1 MIERLAARTLLLP
14 ALCCASLLLAP
25 HAAPA
30 QTLLEQ
36 LAENGAWKAYT
47 YVEDGSTVC
56 FMFTKPPKFTLTNP
70 TKEEGNYTR
79 RGEPNVMVTRRKAS
93 RTTEE
98 VSVTSGYPYRKDKP
112 VRVEIDGNAFEF
124 DLIHEEHA
132 WVSDAGADAK
142 LVKAMIRGAKMTVR
156 GVSQKGTYSFDS
168 YSLMGFSK
176 TRDAI
181 VQTCP

>member
-1 MIERLAARTLLLP
+1 MTERLAARTFLLP

-30 QTLLEQ
+30 QTLPEQ

-56 FMFTKPPKFTLTNP
+56 YMYTEPA
-70 TKEEGNYTR
+70 KEEGNYTR
-79 RGEPNVMVTRRKAS
+79 RGEPNVMVTRRQAS
-93 RTTEE
+93 GTTEE
-98 VSVTSGYPYRKDKP
+98 VSVTSGYPYRKGEP
-112 VRVEIDGNAFEF
+112 VRVKIDGGAFEF

-132 WVSDAGADAK
+132 WASDAGADAK

-156 GVSQKGTYSFDS
+156 GVSQKGTYSLDS

>member
-1 MIERLAARTLLLP
+1 MTERLAARTLLLP

-30 QTLLEQ
+30 QTLPEH

-56 FMFTKPPKFTLTNP
+56 YMYTEPA
-70 TKEEGNYTR
+70 KEEGNYTR
-79 RGEPNVMVTRRKAS
+79 RGEPNVMVTRRQAS
-93 RTTEE
+93 GTTEE
-98 VSVTSGYPYRKDKP
+98 VSVTSGYPYRKDEP
-112 VRVEIDGNAFEF
+112 VRVEIDGDAFEF
-124 DLIHEEHA
+124 DLIAEEHA

-156 GVSQKGTYSFDS
+156 GVSQKGTYSLDS
-168 YSLMGFSK
+168 YSLIGFSK

-181 VQTCP
+181 VQACP

>member
-30 QTLLEQ
+30 QTLPEQ

-47 YVEDGSTVC
+47 YVENGSTVC
-56 FMFTKPPKFTLTNP
+56 YMYTEPA
-70 TKEEGNYTR
+70 KEEGNYTR

-132 WVSDAGADAK
+132 WASDAGADAK

-156 GVSQKGTYSFDS
+156 GVSQKGTYSLDS

>member
-30 QTLLEQ
+30 QTLPEQ

-47 YVEDGSTVC
+47 YVENGSTVC
-56 FMFTKPPKFTLTNP
+56 YMYTEPA
-70 TKEEGNYTR
+70 KEEGNYTR

-98 VSVTSGYPYRKDKP
+98 VSVTSGYPYRKGEP
-112 VRVEIDGNAFEF
+112 VRVKIDGGAFEF

-132 WVSDAGADAK
+132 WASDAGADAK

-156 GVSQKGTYSFDS
+156 GVSQKGTYSLDS